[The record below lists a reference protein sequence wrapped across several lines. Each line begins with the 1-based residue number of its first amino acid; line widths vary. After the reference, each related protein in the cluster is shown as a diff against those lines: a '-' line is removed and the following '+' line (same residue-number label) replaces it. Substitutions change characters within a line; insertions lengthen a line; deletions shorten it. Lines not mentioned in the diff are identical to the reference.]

1 MKVTRRILSK
11 QTNIAQLA
19 SKSRKLASVQRILSD
34 IQEFLVEYLNE
45 GKLLTRSTAKS
56 AYKNFHDL
64 IVDGRTSGLKITL
77 SETEFDHAWGT
88 SIVVEH
94 FYTITKR
101 LNGAKTILA
110 F

>member
-19 SKSRKLASVQRILSD
+19 SKSRKLASVQHILSD

-45 GKLLTRSTAKS
+45 GKRLTRSTAKS

-64 IVDGRTSGLKITL
+64 IVDGRTSGLNITL
-77 SETEFDHAWGT
+77 SETDFDNAWGMYLFA
-88 SIVVEH
+88 SH
-94 FYTITKR
+94 
-101 LNGAKTILA
+101 
-110 F
+110 